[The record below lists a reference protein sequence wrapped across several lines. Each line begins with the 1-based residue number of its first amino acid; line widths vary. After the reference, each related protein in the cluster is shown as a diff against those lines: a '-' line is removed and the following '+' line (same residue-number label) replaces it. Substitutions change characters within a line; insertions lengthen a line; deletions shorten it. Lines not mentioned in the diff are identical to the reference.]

1 MTDPLV
7 SLDDFAE
14 LVGTVFDDAD
24 PAPRRVLEMAST
36 FIRTRARETFS
47 LDTEDVQLRGNW
59 SSELQLPRPPVF
71 SVNTVELRCGGDTVY
86 SALAT
91 DAFIWDRMGLLT
103 YYGGSWGGSRGVVH
117 VVYSRG
123 YAEVPESI
131 QSICLSVA
139 KRLFV
144 YKDRFSDGQV
154 RAPDAGVSVG
164 FTELEAEVLRSFEPV
179 SH

>member
-14 LVGTVFDDAD
+14 LVGTEFDAND

-47 LDTEDVQLRGNW
+47 FDTEDVQLRGNW
-59 SSELQLPRPPVF
+59 SCELQLPRPPVS
-71 SVNTVELRCGGDTVY
+71 SVDTVELRYSGDTVNTV
-86 SALAT
+86 LAT
-91 DAFIWDRMGLLT
+91 EAFVWDRMGLLV
-103 YYGGSWGGSRGVVH
+103 YPGGYWGGSRGVVH

-123 YAEVPESI
+123 YAEVPEPI

-139 KRLFV
+139 KRLYV

-154 RAPDAGVSVG
+154 KAPDAGVSVG
-164 FTELEAEVLRSFEPV
+164 FTELEAEVLRRFEPV